1 MLSSASPASSIAAGQ
16 LGKRTAAWRT
26 AAWRTGTFAAGRPCL
41 FTTAYAVAITATL
54 VAASGAAYAQKA
66 PTKST
71 DCAALGE
78 GFMKMPGS
86 DTCVRMQGAVRMDAG
101 SGRSVSNT
109 GSFGNSATELGSSS
123 SNSSQGSTS
132 DPWKQAR

>member
-16 LGKRTAAWRT
+16 LGKRT

-54 VAASGAAYAQKA
+54 IAASGAAYAQKA
-66 PTKST
+66 PTKSA